1 MNINYRVLLLGLLF
15 FISIYSVPINSQAKI
30 NYGSNKGKYISID
43 NTKIYYEEYGKGVPL
58 LLLHG
63 GLGSIA
69 DFQLVIPVLS
79 KYYRVIAAD
88 RPGHGRSEQADSL
101 SYQLM
106 ADYTSKMID
115 IMKLDSVYVLGWSD
129 GGMTALL
136 LTLDRKDK
144 VKKVLVSGASISFNG
159 LNQDAQDF
167 VPYLTPEYV
176 EKEMKDWLVEYRN
189 KSPQKD
195 NWKKFIV
202 DIRKL
207 WMTKTIIP
215 EEKLKQ
221 IAIPTMIVLGDHDG
235 IALEHGI
242 QMYRLISR
250 SSFCVLPATTHFVF
264 NERPELINKIAIDFF
279 KK

>member
-1 MNINYRVLLLGLLF
+1 MNAKYRVFFLLF
-15 FISIYSVPINSQAKI
+15 FVSIYSLPINSQTKI

-43 NTKIYYEEYGKGVPL
+43 NTKIYYEEYGKGIPL

-69 DFQLVIPVLS
+69 DFQLVIDELS
-79 KYYRVIAAD
+79 KHYHVIAAD

-129 GGMTALL
+129 GGTTALI

-144 VKKVLVSGASISFNG
+144 VKKVLVSGANISLSG
-159 LNQDAQDF
+159 LTQDAQNF
-167 VPYLTPEYV
+167 LPYFTPEYV
-176 EKEMKDWLVEYRN
+176 EKEMKEQLTEYQS

-195 NWKKFIV
+195 KWKKFV
-202 DIRKL
+202 NDIQKL

-215 EEKLKQ
+215 EEKLKL
-221 IAIPTMIVLGDHDG
+221 ITIPTTIVLGDHDG
-235 IALEHGI
+235 VALEHGI
-242 QMYRLISR
+242 QMFRLINK
-250 SSFCVLPATTHFVF
+250 SSFCVLPATTHYVF
-264 NERPELINKIAIDFF
+264 NERPELINKIALEFF

>member
-1 MNINYRVLLLGLLF
+1 MNAKYRVFFLLF
-15 FISIYSVPINSQAKI
+15 FVSIYSLPINSQTKI
-30 NYGSNKGKYISID
+30 N
-43 NTKIYYEEYGKGVPL
+43 YEEYGKGIPL

-69 DFQLVIPVLS
+69 DFQLVIHELS
-79 KYYRVIAAD
+79 KHYHVIAAD

-129 GGMTALL
+129 GGTTALI

-144 VKKVLVSGASISFNG
+144 VKKVLVSGANISLSG
-159 LNQDAQDF
+159 LTQDAQNF
-167 VPYLTPEYV
+167 LPYFTPEYV
-176 EKEMKDWLVEYRN
+176 EKEMKEQLTEYQS

-195 NWKKFIV
+195 KRKKFV
-202 DIRKL
+202 NDIQKL
-207 WMTKTIIP
+207 LMNK
-215 EEKLKQ
+215 
-221 IAIPTMIVLGDHDG
+221 
-235 IALEHGI
+235 
-242 QMYRLISR
+242 
-250 SSFCVLPATTHFVF
+250 SSFCVLPATTHYVF
-264 NERPELINKIAIDFF
+264 NERPELINKIALEFF